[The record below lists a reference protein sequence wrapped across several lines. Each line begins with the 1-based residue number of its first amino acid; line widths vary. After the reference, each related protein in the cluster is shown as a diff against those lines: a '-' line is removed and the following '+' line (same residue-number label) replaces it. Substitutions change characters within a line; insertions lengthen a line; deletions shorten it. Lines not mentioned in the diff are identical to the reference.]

1 MVKIH
6 NIKGHTV
13 ILMPAKGGMTQVQTY
28 IYTGYMHETKENLGI
43 SHLVEHIMCDSWKKC
58 QGPCPQFWNKKGTSS
73 NAYTSNSF
81 VGYWIAGLKEWTK
94 EMVEYIISST
104 SCEFIKKTIL
114 KDEKIAVKEELLK
127 ELNKPTWKLYD
138 RLYQE
143 LFGHPGLKNNSNIP
157 LQLKN
162 LKKFTNKDVTNIC
175 KKLYV
180 PSNIIFM
187 ITGNFNSSQVL
198 SIFRKKLK
206 SKKKVIKEIDP
217 IVNIKQNVIYIPRNN
232 AKKTDILIAFYS
244 NIFPWDEE
252 SQYYGL
258 IRTLM
263 SDGLESLL
271 LDHLRT
277 KMNLIYSL
285 KMSIESDFTGTVTEI
300 RMSTQDKNIKDVV
313 EHCIAKI
320 RQFTE
325 GDFHNDFLEGA
336 KNKQLV
342 IKESLCKNVEFI
354 SEFYGDQYS
363 HQIKQKK
370 YKIISPEALIKKIRK
385 ANKSKITSI
394 GNKIFNFKSLKII
407 YMGRVKS
414 HRIIETP
421 VNKHIFRISRRKGK
435 HFTKRSTRNRKRTT
449 RKKRKA

>member
-1 MVKIH
+1 
-6 NIKGHTV
+6 
-13 ILMPAKGGMTQVQTY
+13 
-28 IYTGYMHETKENLGI
+28 
-43 SHLVEHIMCDSWKKC
+43 
-58 QGPCPQFWNKKGTSS
+58 
-73 NAYTSNSF
+73 
-81 VGYWIAGLKEWTK
+81 
-94 EMVEYIISST
+94 
-104 SCEFIKKTIL
+104 CEFIKKTIL

-336 KNKQLV
+336 
-342 IKESLCKNVEFI
+342 
-354 SEFYGDQYS
+354 
-363 HQIKQKK
+363 
-370 YKIISPEALIKKIRK
+370 
-385 ANKSKITSI
+385 
-394 GNKIFNFKSLKII
+394 
-407 YMGRVKS
+407 
-414 HRIIETP
+414 
-421 VNKHIFRISRRKGK
+421 
-435 HFTKRSTRNRKRTT
+435 
-449 RKKRKA
+449 